1 MKLRGREKAT
11 IFLSIL
17 GSDTAARILRYLPE
31 ELADVIATS
40 INHLPTPTP
49 DALGSVLSEFKG
61 YLSIGPARPAPAI
74 EAKIETVEPQV
85 EVKLEPQTP
94 LQVLNAASGKKLSY
108 LFSFE
113 RPQLT
118 AFVLSRLTSE
128 IREDVLLNLGPQK
141 DAVTDMLKSLK
152 PNKYTPQIEAQ
163 ILEMFSKKV

>member
-74 EAKIETVEPQV
+74 EAKIETVEPQ
-85 EVKLEPQTP
+85 TP

-118 AFVLSRLTSE
+118 AFILSRLTSE
-128 IREDVLLNLGPQK
+128 RREDVLINLGPQK
-141 DAVTDMLKSLK
+141 DAVSDMLKSLK